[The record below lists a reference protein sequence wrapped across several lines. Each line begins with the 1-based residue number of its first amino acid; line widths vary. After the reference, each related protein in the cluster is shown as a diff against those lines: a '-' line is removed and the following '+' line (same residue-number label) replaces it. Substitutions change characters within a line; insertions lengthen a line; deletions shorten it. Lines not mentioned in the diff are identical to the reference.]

1 MDLRLTLVLV
11 LAAQGAVA
19 RAAPETVLGPT
30 GVSLERLYNT
40 SVQLP
45 GTTEPLNLASGAPV
59 PCGDGVVFRAKEFS
73 AIRSWAYRV
82 TSSSLEVVVDEETLI
97 PGTSEEFFS
106 ISDIQCIGNGEY
118 SFLGSGDPASGLLS
132 SAYTWLAG
140 GQITLIQPGGVT
152 VGGHDIRSWVQLNI
166 SENGAALL
174 GHRGPVFSGEMIGLK
189 PTGQDP
195 IYVADQ
201 SQILPGQTEPVSN
214 FDAPRMM
221 GSSFVFRA
229 LSPPLATGVYRWS
242 EADGFAVL
250 VDTETPVPGSSETFT
265 GVGSIAVLAEG
276 VAFSGGF
283 SGGAGIFLVD
293 EQGQIEPFVLP
304 GEKTVGGET
313 LLAAFIPSGAG
324 HFMAFRGVTDAT
336 APRQGVFARTPDG
349 LIYRIVSEGDM
360 LDGRQVNRVFGNA
373 DDRSVAIRVDTFV
386 PEVDQNIYRTTFV
399 NTAID
404 IPALSA
410 GGRAV
415 LVVLVVLLALWAIR
429 QGKLRA
435 AR

>member
-1 MDLRLTLVLV
+1 MDLRLTLVFV

-73 AIRSWAYRV
+73 AIRSWGYHV
-82 TSSSLEVVVDEETLI
+82 TSTSLEVFVDEETLI
-97 PGTSEEFFS
+97 PGTSEEFFELH
-106 ISDIQCIGNGEY
+106 DIQCIGNGEF
-118 SFLGSGDPASGLLS
+118 SFLGSGDPASGLRS
-132 SAYTWLAG
+132 SAYTWLSG
-140 GQITLIQPGGVT
+140 GHITLIQPGGVA
-152 VGGHDIRSWVQLNI
+152 VDGHDIRSWVQLNI

-174 GHRGPVFSGEMIGLK
+174 GHRDPLFLGQALAMKRTGES
-189 PTGQDP
+189 P
-195 IYVADQ
+195 IYVADD
-201 SQILPGQTEPVSN
+201 SQVLPGQTQTVSGY
-214 FDAPRMM
+214 DSPRMM
-221 GSSFVFRA
+221 GSAFVFRA
-229 LSPPLATGVYRWS
+229 HTVLSQGLYHWS
-242 EADGFAVL
+242 EADGISLL
-250 VDTETPVPGSSETFT
+250 VDTETPVPGSPGTFA
-265 GVGSIAVLAEG
+265 GVGAIAVLANG
-276 VAFSGGF
+276 VAFSAGF
-283 SGGAGIFLVD
+283 SGGLGIFLVD

>member
-1 MDLRLTLVLV
+1 
-11 LAAQGAVA
+11 
-19 RAAPETVLGPT
+19 
-30 GVSLERLYNT
+30 
-40 SVQLP
+40 
-45 GTTEPLNLASGAPV
+45 
-59 PCGDGVVFRAKEFS
+59 
-73 AIRSWAYRV
+73 
-82 TSSSLEVVVDEETLI
+82 
-97 PGTSEEFFS
+97 
-106 ISDIQCIGNGEY
+106 
-118 SFLGSGDPASGLLS
+118 
-132 SAYTWLAG
+132 
-140 GQITLIQPGGVT
+140 
-152 VGGHDIRSWVQLNI
+152 
-166 SENGAALL
+166 
-174 GHRGPVFSGEMIGLK
+174 
-189 PTGQDP
+189 
-195 IYVADQ
+195 
-201 SQILPGQTEPVSN
+201 
-214 FDAPRMM
+214 
-221 GSSFVFRA
+221 
-229 LSPPLATGVYRWS
+229 
-242 EADGFAVL
+242 L
-250 VDTETPVPGSSETFT
+250 VDTETPVPGSPGTFA
-265 GVGSIAVLAEG
+265 GVGAIAVLANG
-276 VAFSGGF
+276 VAFSAGF
-283 SGGAGIFLVD
+283 SGGLGIFLVD